1 MNKDTEGRQK
11 APNLTPILST
21 GSKHVEDCGTADDRG
36 CSEAL
41 EAQSLFFGVNSVK
54 TL

>member
-1 MNKDTEGRQK
+1 MNKDTEERRK
-11 APNLTPILST
+11 APNLTPILLT

-41 EAQSLFFGVNSVK
+41 EAQRLVFGVNRVK